1 MPVEEIQKLCDV
13 HAAVFKG
20 SIEEI
25 HQSGTDNP
33 ADIPGH
39 PVNVLFKENR
49 VIEKIIENEVRSNL
63 EDITKE
69 ENLKKLLA
77 GINNLLK
84 IDIHYLRKENLIFP
98 YMEKY
103 GITAPPKVMW
113 GVDDEIREELK
124 IIKES
129 LQSKPHNSSELISKI
144 ESALAKVE
152 EMIFKE
158 ENIMIPM
165 LLEQL
170 IQEE

>member
-1 MPVEEIQKLCDV
+1 MKKIDLALIKNKL
-13 HAAVFKG
+13 FEK
-20 SIEEI
+20 
-25 HQSGTDNP
+25 SGTDNP

-39 PVNVLFKENR
+39 PVNVLIKENR
-49 VIEKIIENEVRSNL
+49 VIEKIIAEVRSNL
-63 EDITKE
+63 QDITKE

-84 IDIHYLRKENLIFP
+84 IDVHYLRKENLIFP

-113 GVDDEIREELK
+113 GVDDEIREDLK
-124 IIKES
+124 SIKEG
-129 LQSKPHNSSELISKI
+129 LQSNNHNSSALVSKI

-170 IQEE
+170 TQEEWKAIADEGD